1 MSEKISQHEIDYY
14 EKMEKEFNAEQALIL
29 ESKLK
34 FNEIGLDYLSIDTA
48 TDSLD
53 RLLKENKEVTE
64 SILHKAQ
71 WHYMEIINI
80 ISGLLSKEQLKIE
93 QEEYGD
99 LIKEEKGKPVFE
111 EIECVKFMSQRYSIP
126 IEICSAYVLSR
137 RWV

>member
-1 MSEKISQHEIDYY
+1 MSEKLSLHEIDYY

-80 ISGLLSKEQLKIE
+80 TSGLLSKEQLKIE

-126 IEICSAYVLSR
+126 IKICSAYVLSR